1 MDSITPRER
10 ERREHQRRL
19 SETQLLTANEAAD
32 FLRLKA
38 STLAK
43 MRCMGG
49 GPKYLRRGRVLY
61 PLAELEAWVAK
72 RLVAST
78 AEYDAPTAA

>member
-10 ERREHQRRL
+10 ERRERQRFL
-19 SETQLLTANEAAD
+19 SETQLLTVNEAAD

-43 MRCMGG
+43 MRCDGD

-61 PLAELEAWVAK
+61 PLAELEAWIAG

-78 AEYDAPTAA
+78 AEAETAA